1 MKKVLAWVLFLHLI
15 YFPPSLPSYFYC
27 SRKYLKGLRGFSYSM
42 SKKKKKMLCLKP
54 FKILGRSQRIKQE
67 KLKKLPQ
74 TPSRSSPELQRHHQ
88 GRLQLLPPG
97 DNGSGSGG
105 GGDKRANH
113 HILIADR
120 LQATAA
126 GNAAAIQ
133 WRLLLQQ
140 MDQRCAVR
148 SKSGTLNNS
157 ATSPVTLTAV

>member
-15 YFPPSLPSYFYC
+15 YFPPSLRSYFYC
-27 SRKYLKGLRGFSYSM
+27 SRKYLKGLLGFSYSM
-42 SKKKKKMLCLKP
+42 SKKKKCCLKP

-67 KLKKLPQ
+67 QLKKLPQ

-88 GRLQLLPPG
+88 GRLQLFLPG
-97 DNGSGSGG
+97 DNGGG
-105 GGDKRANH
+105 CDKRANR
-113 HILIADR
+113 HILIGDR